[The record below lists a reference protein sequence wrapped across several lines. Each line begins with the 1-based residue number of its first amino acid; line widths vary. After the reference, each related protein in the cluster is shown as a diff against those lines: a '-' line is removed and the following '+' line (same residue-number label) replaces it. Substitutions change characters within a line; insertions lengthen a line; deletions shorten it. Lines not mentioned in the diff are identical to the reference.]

1 MCWNF
6 VKATIN
12 LDAKCMPGSKR
23 HLHKLQAHFATMAF
37 CFPQV
42 ADELYEYLGVIL
54 DLWREKFEANGVSF
68 KKY

>member
-12 LDAKCMPGSKR
+12 LDAKFMPGSKR